1 MNELATGGKRMTAYG
16 VIAIILGILA
26 MLAPLLTGFSIMT
39 VIGIIVLIAGIVR
52 MVWAFKAGSL
62 GKGIWTFVIGLLT
75 LIAGILL
82 FAHPLFASSVLTVL
96 LVFYF
101 LLDGIFE
108 LVAGFQIRPAAGS
121 GWLIFGGVISILLGI
136 LIWKQYPL
144 SGVWAIG
151 ILFGIKL
158 FLVGLIMLT
167 GGSVMRQ
174 IAKE

>member
-1 MNELATGGKRMTAYG
+1 MNELEAGGKSMTVFG

-26 MLAPLLTGFSIMT
+26 MLAPGLTGFSIMT
-39 VIGIIVLIAGIVR
+39 LLGVIVLIAGIVR
-52 MVWAFKAGSL
+52 MVWAFRAGSL
-62 GKGIWTFVIGLLT
+62 SKGIWTFVIGLLT

-82 FAHPLFASSVLTVL
+82 LANPLFASGVLTVL

-101 LLDGIFE
+101 LLDGVFE
-108 LVAGFQIRPAAGS
+108 LVAGFQMRPAAGS

-158 FLVGLIMLT
+158 FLVGLIMVT
-167 GGSVMRQ
+167 GGSVIRQ
-174 IAKE
+174 ITRE